1 MNIFFL
7 MMGGSGTRFGADRPK
22 QYIEIDGRPVFSYII
37 ERCNF
42 LDSID
47 QIVVISHHS
56 WIEYVESWMADLS
69 LNKPWRV
76 VAGGNN
82 RSESVKNG
90 LLSISA
96 SASPADIILIHDAT
110 HPYLHK
116 NDIDR
121 LISAVQQHGA
131 ATLGQQQ
138 YDTVYQ
144 TNREGFLEKVIPRE
158 LVVSG
163 ASPEAFRYGM
173 ISEIYMNASHEELSQ
188 MTSAGAIA
196 LERKIPMK
204 VLPLTG
210 LNLKITYPQDM
221 ELFRQLIHTYFFRE
235 DTEDE

>member
-1 MNIFFL
+1 
-7 MMGGSGTRFGADRPK
+7 MMGGSGTRFGANRPK

-42 LDSID
+42 IDSID

-56 WIEYVESWMADLS
+56 WIENWMANLS
-69 LNKPWRV
+69 LNKPWQI

-90 LLSISA
+90 LLSIST
-96 SASPADIILIHDAT
+96 SANPADIILIHDAT

-116 NDIDR
+116 DDIVQ
-121 LISAVQQHGA
+121 LISAVRQYGA

-144 TNREGFLEKVIPRE
+144 TNKEGFLEKVIPRE

-163 ASPEAFRYGM
+163 ASPEAFRYGI
-173 ISEIYMNASHEELSQ
+173 ISEIYMNASREELSR

-235 DTEDE
+235 DIEDE